1 MRWLNAG
8 LGGLVS
14 AVLYPFR
21 GLPPIV
27 GLTFVAL
34 LTSVAILLAFRAT
47 SDQKA
52 LRRVK
57 NRITA
62 GILEILLFRD
72 DLRAIVRAQWDI
84 FRHSL
89 TYMRLSLVPMLWV
102 IVPIV
107 LLMIQLQ
114 FHYGYRSL
122 QPGESA
128 IVKATLAGEDGLIE
142 VGELRLNV
150 DGGLEVETPLL
161 LLPAEGEADWRI
173 GALADGSHELLLEAD
188 GIELAKSVVVGRHSG
203 AISPRRPS
211 ASFLDQLLY
220 PVEPPVP
227 GDAAVDAIEVVY
239 STATVS
245 FFGWDTHWMIVF
257 FTLTI
262 VIAFAL
268 QKPLKVTI

>member
-1 MRWLNAG
+1 MRWLNAA

-14 AVLYPFR
+14 TVLYPFQ
-21 GLPPIV
+21 GLPPIT
-27 GLTFVAL
+27 GLAFVAV
-34 LTSVAILLAFRAT
+34 LTSVAILLVYRAT

-72 DLRAIVRAQWDI
+72 DLRAIVQAQWDI
-84 FRHSL
+84 FRHTL

-114 FHYGYRSL
+114 FHYGYRPL

-128 IVKATLAGEDGLIE
+128 IVTATLAGEDGSVE
-142 VGELRLNV
+142 DGELRLNA
-150 DGGLEVETPLL
+150 DDGLEVETPLL
-161 LLPAEGEADWRI
+161 LIPAVREADWRV
-173 GALADGSHELLLEAD
+173 GALSDGSYQLLLEMD
-188 GIELAKSVVVGRHSG
+188 GQELAKSVVVGRYSG
-203 AISPRRPS
+203 TISPRRPS
-211 ASFLDQLLY
+211 AGLLDQLLY

-227 GDAAVDAIEVVY
+227 GDAAVEAIEVAY

-245 FFGWDTHWMIVF
+245 FFGWDTHWMIAF
-257 FTLTI
+257 FILTI
-262 VIAFAL
+262 VFAFVL
-268 QKPLKVTI
+268 QKPLGVTI

>member
-1 MRWLNAG
+1 MRWLNAA

-27 GLTFVAL
+27 GLALVAL
-34 LTSVAILLAFRAT
+34 LTSIAILLVYRAT
-47 SDQKA
+47 SDQRA

-72 DLRAIVRAQWDI
+72 DLRTIFRAQWDI
-84 FRHSL
+84 LRHSL

-114 FHYGYRSL
+114 FHYGYRPL
-122 QPGESA
+122 EPGEQA
-128 IVKATLAGEDGLIE
+128 IVRAELAG
-142 VGELRLNV
+142 GEASTQVAELTLSASA
-150 DGGLEVETPLL
+150 GLEIGTPLL
-161 LLPAEGEADWRI
+161 LLPGEREANWRI
-173 GALADGSHELLLEAD
+173 DAITDGSHELLVGAD
-188 GIELAKSVVVGRHSG
+188 GLELTKSVAVGRRAG

-211 ASFLDQLLY
+211 AGLLDQLLY
-220 PVEPPVP
+220 PVEPPVA
-227 GDAAVDAIEVVY
+227 GTASVAAIDVAY
-239 STATVS
+239 PTATVS
-245 FFGWDTHWMIVF
+245 LLGWDTNWMIVF
-257 FTLTI
+257 FILTI
-262 VIAFAL
+262 VFAFAL
-268 QKPLKVTI
+268 QKPLRVTI

>member
-1 MRWLNAG
+1 MRWLNAA

-21 GLPPIV
+21 GLPPIA

-34 LTSVAILLAFRAT
+34 LTSIAILLVFRAT

-57 NRITA
+57 NLITA

-72 DLRAIVRAQWDI
+72 DLRAVVRAQWDI

-128 IVKATLAGEDGLIE
+128 IVKATLAGEDGLIK
-142 VGELRLNV
+142 VRELRLNV

-173 GALADGSHELLLEAD
+173 GALSDGSHELSLDVD
-188 GIELAKSVVVGRHSG
+188 GLQLAKRVVVGPHSG
-203 AISPRRPS
+203 TISPRRPS
-211 ASFLDQLLY
+211 TGLLDQLLY

-227 GDAAVDAIEVVY
+227 GNALVDAIEVAY
-239 STATVS
+239 PTATVS

-257 FTLTI
+257 FILTI

-268 QKPLKVTI
+268 QKPLRVTI

>member
-1 MRWLNAG
+1 MRWLNAV

-27 GLTFVAL
+27 GLAFVAL
-34 LTSVAILLAFRAT
+34 LTSVAILLVFRAT

-57 NRITA
+57 NLITA

-72 DLRAIVRAQWDI
+72 DLRTVVRAQWDI

-102 IVPIV
+102 IVPMV

-128 IVKATLAGEDGLIE
+128 IVKVTLAGEAGSIKL
-142 VGELRLNV
+142 GELKLNM

-161 LLPAEGEADWRI
+161 LLPAEQEADWRI
-173 GALADGSHELLLEAD
+173 GALSDGSHELWLEVD
-188 GIELAKSVVVGRHSG
+188 GLELVKSVIVGRHSG
-203 AISPRRPS
+203 TISPRRPS
-211 ASFLDQLLY
+211 ASLLDQLLY

-227 GDAAVDAIEVVY
+227 GDASVDAIEVAY
-239 STATVS
+239 PTATVS
-245 FFGWDTHWMIVF
+245 FLGWDTHWMIVF
-257 FTLTI
+257 FILTI

-268 QKPLKVTI
+268 QKPLRVTI

>member
-1 MRWLNAG
+1 MRWLNAV

-34 LTSVAILLAFRAT
+34 LTSVAILLVFRAT

-57 NRITA
+57 NLITA

-72 DLRAIVRAQWDI
+72 DLRAVVRAQWDI

-128 IVKATLAGEDGLIE
+128 IVKATLAGEAGLIKF
-142 VGELRLNV
+142 GELKLNV

-161 LLPAEGEADWRI
+161 LLPAEQEADWRI
-173 GALADGSHELLLEAD
+173 GALSDGSHELSLEVD
-188 GIELAKSVVVGRHSG
+188 GLELVKSVIVGRHSG
-203 AISPRRPS
+203 TISPRRPS
-211 ASFLDQLLY
+211 ASLLDQLLY

-227 GDAAVDAIEVVY
+227 GDASVAAIEVAY
-239 STATVS
+239 PTGTVS
-245 FFGWDTHWMIVF
+245 FLGWDTHWMIVF
-257 FTLTI
+257 FILTI

-268 QKPLKVTI
+268 QKPLRVTI

>member
-27 GLTFVAL
+27 GLAFVAL
-34 LTSVAILLAFRAT
+34 LTSIAILFVFRAT

-62 GILEILLFRD
+62 GVFEIRLFRD
-72 DLRAIVRAQWDI
+72 DLRTIFLAQWDI
-84 FRHSL
+84 LRHSL

-114 FHYGYRSL
+114 FHYGYRPL
-122 QPGESA
+122 QPGETA
-128 IVKATLAGEDGLIE
+128 IVKAELADEDGS
-142 VGELRLNV
+142 VGVAEISLSAS
-150 DGGLEVETPLL
+150 GGLEIATPLL
-161 LLPAEGEADWRI
+161 LLPAEKEADWRVD
-173 GALADGSHELLLEAD
+173 ALADGSHELLLEAD
-188 GIELAKSVVVGRHSG
+188 GLELRKDVAVGRHG
-203 AISPRRPS
+203 GPISPRRPS
-211 ASFLDQLLY
+211 TRFLDQLLY
-220 PVEPPVP
+220 PVESPVP
-227 GDAAVDAIEVVY
+227 GDASVAAIDVVY
-239 STATVS
+239 PTATVS
-245 FFGWDTHWMIVF
+245 LLGWHTHWMIVF
-257 FTLTI
+257 FILTI
-262 VIAFAL
+262 LFAFAL
-268 QKPLKVTI
+268 QRPLRVTI

>member
-1 MRWLNAG
+1 MRWLNAA

-21 GLPPIV
+21 GLPPIT
-27 GLTFVAL
+27 GLAFVAL
-34 LTSVAILLAFRAT
+34 LTSVAILLVYRAT

-84 FRHSL
+84 FRHTL

-122 QPGESA
+122 QPGESV
-128 IVKATLAGEDGLIE
+128 IVTATLAGENGSIE
-142 VGELRLNV
+142 AGELRLNA
-150 DGGLEVETPLL
+150 DDGLEVETPLL
-161 LLPAEGEADWRI
+161 LIPALREADWRV
-173 GALADGSHELLLEAD
+173 GALSDGSYQLVLEMD
-188 GIELAKSVVVGRHSG
+188 GQELAKSVVVGRYSG
-203 AISPRRPS
+203 TISPRRPS
-211 ASFLDQLLY
+211 AGLLDQLLY

-227 GDAAVDAIEVVY
+227 GDAAVEAIEVAY
-239 STATVS
+239 PAANVS
-245 FFGWDTHWMIVF
+245 FFGWDTHWMIAF
-257 FTLTI
+257 FILTI
-262 VIAFAL
+262 VFAFVL
-268 QKPLKVTI
+268 QKPLGVTI

>member
-1 MRWLNAG
+1 MRWLNAA

-21 GLPPIV
+21 GLPPIA

-34 LTSVAILLAFRAT
+34 LTSIAILLVFRAT

-57 NRITA
+57 NLITA

-72 DLRAIVRAQWDI
+72 DLRAVVRAQWDI

-128 IVKATLAGEDGLIE
+128 IVKATLAGEDGLIK
-142 VGELRLNV
+142 VRELRLNV

-161 LLPAEGEADWRI
+161 LLPAEGEANWRI
-173 GALADGSHELLLEAD
+173 GALSDGSHELSLDVD
-188 GIELAKSVVVGRHSG
+188 GLQLAKRVVVGPHSG
-203 AISPRRPS
+203 TISPRRPS
-211 ASFLDQLLY
+211 TGLLDQLLY

-227 GDAAVDAIEVVY
+227 GNALVDAIEVAY
-239 STATVS
+239 PTATVS

-257 FTLTI
+257 FILTI

-268 QKPLKVTI
+268 QKPLRVTI